1 MARVRRWSV
10 KTWAVL
16 EHGTAQVGMRL
27 VYWKCMKGVGD
38 LEDETLSKGN
48 ERQRRTGGGT
58 EGDNEYSNGW
68 KEYDGVAEKQRKVR
82 HLTPRCVGG
91 NFDEK
96 DKGGI

>member
-1 MARVRRWSV
+1 MHEGS
-10 KTWAVL
+10 
-16 EHGTAQVGMRL
+16 
-27 VYWKCMKGVGD
+27 GD

-48 ERQRRTGGGT
+48 ERQRRAGGGT

-82 HLTPRCVGG
+82 HLTSRCVRG

-96 DKGGI
+96 DKGEYEEMITRRDELWRGMIK